1 MERWGDPVVDT
12 CFRVFRDAERAVEL
26 YAEAWAEIY
35 LRVRLGTARLPRSFG
50 PWAVGVVGEVVE
62 HAADEGRISV
72 RARLRMRLS
81 APPVTATELAALAAL
96 RDPAALRAARE
107 SLPRDFSAAAD
118 RMLLA
123 MPEPTALSRIR
134 PSARGDVE

>member
-1 MERWGDPVVDT
+1 MYPLVDKTTATTTDLVPRKRRWRRARAVDGALGRSVVDT

-35 LRVRLGTARLPRSFG
+35 LRVRLSTARLPRSFG
-50 PWAVGVVGEVVE
+50 PWAAGVVGEVVE
-62 HAADEGRISV
+62 HAADEGRI
-72 RARLRMRLS
+72 
-81 APPVTATELAALAAL
+81 PVH
-96 RDPAALRAARE
+96 ARE

-123 MPEPTALSRIR
+123 MPEPAALNRVQ
-134 PSARGDVE
+134 PSVRGDAR